1 MLLLHD
7 IGHCFYSHLS
17 ETIYGELKDFQDLRA
32 KFYEVLELRPKPHE
46 ILSFMIVNT
55 ETFKNFFFNYVNYPE
70 NEV

>member
-17 ETIYGELKDFQDLRA
+17 ETIYGELKDLQDLRA

-55 ETFKNFFFNYVNYPE
+55 ETFKNFFFNYVNYHE